1 MRLVAIAA
9 ASLLF
14 ALIAPAMLSADDWPQ
29 WRGPNRNGQSQER
42 EWFEHWPEGQSPR
55 RAWTQS
61 VGKGHSCVSVSDG
74 RAYTAGWDG
83 ERDTIHCFDA
93 ASGKPLWQQSYACRT
108 ITQWPGPRAT
118 PTVDRDK
125 VYTLGQWGQLASWDA
140 ATGARHWMI
149 ELDRRAMPDGDYGF
163 AWSPLVVGDLL
174 ILPCGSRGLA
184 IRKRDGSIAWGD
196 DKQFGA
202 CVSAVPYDEGGRT
215 RVVVGAVSANRSS
228 LHFVGIDTAAG
239 DELWRSPAWPERWG
253 AIGVDPVVHGG
264 KLFVTSAQEH
274 RQAARFTIAGMS
286 LRQDWSTN
294 RLASYT
300 SGCVLIEGHLYLVDS
315 RGMLKCIDWETG
327 KERWSQRG
335 FDERG
340 TLIAA
345 RDKLLIQTGQSGE
358 LVVAAA
364 DASKYREL
372 RRAKVFQGESATF
385 TAPSLASDRIYCRS
399 YEGEV
404 VCLDFTQ

>member
-9 ASLLF
+9 ACSWLALF
-14 ALIAPAMLSADDWPQ
+14 APPRLPADDWLQ
-29 WRGPNRNGQSQER
+29 WRGPNRNGISQEQNWYDR
-42 EWFEHWPEGQSPR
+42 WPEGQSPE
-55 RAWTQS
+55 RAWTQI
-61 VGKGHSCVSVSDG
+61 VGKGHSTVAVSRG

-83 ERDTIHCFDA
+83 QRDTIYCFDA
-93 ASGKPLWQQSYACRT
+93 ASGKPLWQQSYPSRT

-118 PTVDRDK
+118 PTVDGDT
-125 VYTLGQWGQLASWDA
+125 VYTLGQWGQLAAWDSG
-140 ATGARHWMI
+140 TGARRWAI
-149 ELDRRAMPDGDYGF
+149 ELDHGYMPDGDYGF
-163 AWSPLVVGDLL
+163 PWSPLVVGELL

-184 IRKRDGSIAWGD
+184 IRKRDGRIAWGD
-196 DKQFGA
+196 DKRQGA
-202 CVSAVPYDEGGRT
+202 CVSAVPYEDNGAT
-215 RVVVGAVSANRSS
+215 RVVVCSVTPDRNS
-228 LHFVGIDTAAG
+228 LQFVGIDPANG

-253 AIGVDPVVHGG
+253 AIGVDPVVHDG

-274 RQAARFTIAGMS
+274 RQAARFSIAGHT
-286 LRQDWSTN
+286 LKQDWSTN

-300 SGCVLIEGHLYLVDS
+300 SGCVLVAGHLYLVDS

-364 DASKYREL
+364 DPSGYHEL
-372 RRAKVFQGESATF
+372 RRAKVFEGDGATF
-385 TAPSLASDRIYCRS
+385 TAPSLAKHRIYCRS
-399 YEGEV
+399 YSGEV
-404 VCLDFTQ
+404 VCLDFTP